1 MIVLSWNYWEIG
13 NRSAVEVLA
22 DLVRKKDPIILFLME
37 TKLTVHEMEPIKL
50 ELGFSSM
57 LVSEGRRGGLAL
69 LWKIDVVVDTQTY
82 SPHHIDVQV
91 PSTQLWRLTGIYGY
105 PRSR

>member
-1 MIVLSWNYWEIG
+1 M
-13 NRSAVEVLA
+13 
-22 DLVRKKDPIILFLME
+22 RKKDPIILFLME
-37 TKLTVHEMEPIKL
+37 TKLTVHEMEPIKS

-57 LVSEGRRGGLAL
+57 LAVSSEGRRGGLAL
-69 LWKIDVVVDTQTY
+69 LWKTDVVVHTQTY
-82 SPHHIDVQV
+82 SPHHKDVQV